1 VEGQAPSLAPEDTL
15 VGILDVLLQSCIM
28 VSQGWRAM
36 VPTWPLLCQGERETT
51 LVSLEWGGYYIKTFP
66 VLLSCSSPD
75 PLPRKRESFGLK
87 HKENSE
93 NSLLCHSLG
102 FEVFNK
108 SAFSIPF
115 SVFLVLFYIQFP
127 GVLVVFNGRNK

>member
-1 VEGQAPSLAPEDTL
+1 MRGREAPCFCWMGVEGQAPSLAPEDTL

-75 PLPRKRESFGLK
+75 PLPRKRESFVEASCGL
-87 HKENSE
+87 S
-93 NSLLCHSLG
+93 S
-102 FEVFNK
+102 
-108 SAFSIPF
+108 
-115 SVFLVLFYIQFP
+115 
-127 GVLVVFNGRNK
+127 